1 MVDFLFVWF
10 FVLLCNMI
18 GAARYR
24 TSAGEQVF
32 VAPIFVQI
40 EDVIAPSLWL
50 ELGVAAHWEPSL
62 AIDGF
67 LTLMKAD
74 FE

>member
-1 MVDFLFVWF
+1 M
-10 FVLLCNMI
+10 
-18 GAARYR
+18 
-24 TSAGEQVF
+24 
-32 VAPIFVQI
+32 APVFVQI